1 MTNDIEVRVMDDP
14 DAVMQAGA
22 REVVAMAEQAIAER
36 ERFVLVLSGG
46 KTPQP
51 LHRLLATTYRDRID
65 WARTHVWF
73 GDERCVMS
81 DDAASNYGMARA
93 SLLDHVG
100 IPPEQ
105 VHPLPGGMLPGQAAL
120 QAEDALREFADGA
133 GDGPLFDV
141 VMLGAGPDGHTASL
155 FPEGRALLVQDRLVV
170 SAQAPERFEVR
181 DRLTMTLPV
190 LENARLVLM
199 LATGADKRNALKAAH
214 EAGKLPVGRVR
225 GRERTIWIVDR
236 AAWTDRPVDLRATPR
251 DQKTV

>member
-1 MTNDIEVRVMDDP
+1 MTSDIEVRVVDDP

-22 REVVAMAEQAIAER
+22 AEVVAMAEQSVAER

-73 GDERCVMS
+73 GDERCVMA

-120 QAEDALREFADGA
+120 QAEDALRAFADAVGE
-133 GDGPLFDV
+133 GPLFDV

-155 FPEGRALLVQDRLVV
+155 FPDGRALLAQDRLIV
-170 SAQAPERFEVR
+170 STTAPERFEVR

-190 LENARLVLM
+190 LGSSRLVLM
-199 LATGADKRNALKAAH
+199 LATGADKRNALKAAY
-214 EAGKLPVGRVR
+214 EEGELPVGRVR

-236 AAWTDRPVDLRATPR
+236 AAWSDEPTEMRAAR
-251 DQKTV
+251 RG